1 MDPDPNQA
9 KAIFVEAVEKYEPDA
24 WPAFLDRPRAG
35 TPGRRRRVE
44 GRLRAPREAGT
55 GAYQAGADEE
65 VPPGEVTGAGESVG
79 SAIGP
84 YKLLQRIGEG
94 GMGTVWMAEQT
105 QPVQRKVALK

>member
-24 WPAFLDRPRAG
+24 WPAFLDRACAG
-35 TPGRRRRVE
+35 HPELRRRVE
-44 GRLRAPREAGT
+44 VLLRAHREAGT

-94 GMGTVWMAEQT
+94 GMGTVWIGEAT
-105 QPVQRKVALK
+105 